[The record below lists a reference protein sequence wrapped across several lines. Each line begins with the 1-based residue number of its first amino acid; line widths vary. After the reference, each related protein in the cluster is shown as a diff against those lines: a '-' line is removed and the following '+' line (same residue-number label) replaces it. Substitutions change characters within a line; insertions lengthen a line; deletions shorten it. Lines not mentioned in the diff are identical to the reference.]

1 MSAEMT
7 RRNFVGAAAAS
18 AAIALAACAGGETA
32 PEPAPEGEPEATVEN
47 PADLVLKNA
56 AVYTVDDNWTVASA
70 VAVKGDTIMAVGSD
84 DDMAAY
90 IGPDTEVKDL
100 GGMMLMPGFMVGN
113 VLESEEISAQ
123 IPIFGENILRAKDK
137 LKIKRMADKMGVS
150 FSAFL
155 IRLRELKLFDYRPLN
170 EYIADMGING

>member
-1 MSAEMT
+1 M
-7 RRNFVGAAAAS
+7 GAA
-18 AAIALAACAGGETA
+18 L
-32 PEPAPEGEPEATVEN
+32 
-47 PADLVLKNA
+47 
-56 AVYTVDDNWTVASA
+56 
-70 VAVKGDTIMAVGSD
+70 
-84 DDMAAY
+84 
-90 IGPDTEVKDL
+90 
-100 GGMMLMPGFMVGN
+100 LMPGFMVGN